1 MKSQLQKV
9 SCSMSYQAQT
19 DRITQGDHGP
29 QLLPGLIAQ
38 SLQAADPAEFI
49 QSAIGHINST
59 TGAVTTAVLQGIKGQ
74 WRTLGK
80 TGNDQPPQD
89 LLTDVLDAESC
100 QSDGDWIAT
109 PIAPASSDQQY
120 QGMLLIQKN
129 AKEPSPQEFDS
140 LAAALHLALISHQS
154 RIVNRR
160 RGDRLQTML
169 EMTANWNQSRE
180 TDQLLIKIAEAST
193 RLLGSE
199 RATIFLPEGSG
210 ETLIGKPAL
219 GVEDGMLRIPA
230 TAGVVGQV
238 MKSGQPVRV
247 DEDISSEQQQIN
259 RDVDQQLGFKTK
271 TLLCVPMLDASKKV
285 IGAFEVINRN
295 SGNFTDEDEVA
306 LTELAAH
313 AAVAIENTQHV
324 EKLVTTK
331 SHIADQAAGAVELI
345 GECESIGKL
354 KETVAKIADT
364 DLSILIT
371 GENGTGKEVVA
382 QMVHYLSQRR
392 DEVLVAVNCAAISET
407 LLESELFGHE
417 KGAFTDAHQA
427 REGKFELANGG
438 TLFLDEIGDMSLGGQ
453 AKLLRVLEEKVLVR
467 VGGSVTIPTSAR
479 VVAATN
485 QNLGELVRDNKFR
498 EDLFFRLNVVTIEL
512 PPLRERGDDVLLLAT
527 HFLDGFCKKARR
539 PTPTISAAAKKL
551 LTGHR
556 WPGNVRELRN
566 MMERLA
572 YLSDGDKVLPE
583 DLAFINAPAAEETAM
598 PLSLSLNE
606 ATQNFQMDY
615 IQRQI
620 DHAKGNITDAAANM
634 GLHRSNLYRKM
645 KQLGMSAQ
653 E

>member
-1 MKSQLQKV
+1 MRQH
-9 SCSMSYQAQT
+9 AQT
-19 DRITQGDHGP
+19 DRIIQGKQGP
-29 QLLPGLIAQ
+29 ALLPELVFH
-38 SLQAADPAEFI
+38 SLQSPDSASFLG
-49 QSAIGHINST
+49 SAINPINT
-59 TGAVTTAVLQGIKGQ
+59 ATGATTTAVVQGIKGQ
-74 WRTLGK
+74 WRTLAK
-80 TGNDQPPQD
+80 TGSGEPSQD
-89 LLTDVLDAESC
+89 LLTDVLDAERCHS
-100 QSDGDWIAT
+100 SGDWIAT
-109 PIAPASSDQQY
+109 PVATSTTALTSDQQHH
-120 QGMLLIQKN
+120 GMLLVQKTSRL
-129 AKEPSPQEFDS
+129 PSEQEFDS
-140 LAAALHLALISHQS
+140 IAAALHLALICHQS
-154 RIVNRR
+154 HIISRR
-160 RGDRLQTML
+160 RGDRLQTIL

-193 RLLGSE
+193 RLLGTE
-199 RATIFLPEGSG
+199 RATIFLPDKSG

-219 GVEDGMLRIPA
+219 GVEDGLLRIPA

-238 MKSGQPVRV
+238 IKTGQPVRV
-247 DEDISSEQQQIN
+247 DEDISDEQQQIN
-259 RDVDQQLGFKTK
+259 RAVDQQLGFETK
-271 TLLCVPMLDASKKV
+271 TILCVPMLDADEKV

-295 SGNFTDEDEVA
+295 SGNFTAEDETA

-324 EKLVTTK
+324 EQLVSTK
-331 SHIADQAAGAVELI
+331 SHIADEAAEGVELI
-345 GECESIGKL
+345 GECESIEKL
-354 KETVAKIADT
+354 KQTLGRIADT
-364 DLSILIT
+364 DLAILIT

-382 QMVHYLSQRR
+382 QMVHYLSGRR

-453 AKLLRVLEEKVLVR
+453 AKLLRVLEEKVVVR

-485 QNLGELVRDNKFR
+485 QNLGELVRDKKFR

-512 PPLRERGDDVLLLAT
+512 PALRERGDDVLLLAT

-539 PTPTISAAAKKL
+539 STPTISAAAKKL
-551 LTGHR
+551 LLGHR

-583 DLAFINAPAAEETAM
+583 DLAFINAPAAEESAI

-606 ATQNFQMDY
+606 ATQSFQMDY

-645 KQLGMSAQ
+645 KQLGMNAD

>member
-1 MKSQLQKV
+1 
-9 SCSMSYQAQT
+9 MSYQAQT
-19 DRITQGDHGP
+19 DRITQGVNGP
-29 QLLPGLIAQ
+29 QLLPELIVE
-38 SLQAADPAEFI
+38 SLQTSQSVEFLE
-49 QSAIGHINST
+49 SAITLINSST
-59 TGAVTTAVLQGIKGQ
+59 SAKSTAVVQGVKGQ

-80 TGNDQPPQD
+80 TGSDPPPQD
-89 LLTDVLDAESC
+89 LLTDVLDAERC

-109 PIAPASSDQQY
+109 PVAPSSSDQQY
-120 QGMLLIQKN
+120 QGMLLVQKSP
-129 AKEPSPQEFDS
+129 KLPSPLEFDS
-140 LAAALHLALISHQS
+140 VAAALHLTLISHQS
-154 RIVNRR
+154 QIVNQR
-160 RGDRLQTML
+160 RGDRLQTIL
-169 EMTANWNQSRE
+169 EMTASWNQSRE

-199 RATIFLPEGSG
+199 RATIFLPDSSG

-219 GVEDGMLRIPA
+219 GVEDGVLRIPA
-230 TAGVVGQV
+230 TVGVVGQV

-247 DEDISSEQQQIN
+247 DEDISDEQQQIN
-259 RDVDQQLGFKTK
+259 RDVDQQLGFETK
-271 TLLCVPMLDASKKV
+271 TILCVPMFDAKEKL
-285 IGAFEVINRN
+285 IGAFEVINRT
-295 SGNFTDEDEVA
+295 SGNFTLEDEVA
-306 LTELAAH
+306 LTELASH
-313 AAVAIENTQHV
+313 AAVAIDNTQHV
-324 EKLVTTK
+324 EKLVSTK
-331 SHIADQAAGAVELI
+331 SHIADEAAGAVELI
-345 GECESIGKL
+345 GDCESIEKL
-354 KETVAKIADT
+354 KQTLARIADT
-364 DLSILIT
+364 DLAILIT

-382 QMVHYLSQRR
+382 QLVHYLSQRR

-453 AKLLRVLEEKVLVR
+453 AKLLRVLEEKIVVR
-467 VGGSVTIPTSAR
+467 VGGSVPIPTSAR

-485 QNLGELVRDNKFR
+485 QNLGELVRDKKFR

-512 PPLRERGDDVLLLAT
+512 PALRDRGDDVLLLAS

-539 PTPTISAAAKKL
+539 ATPTISGAARKL
-551 LTGHR
+551 LLGHR

-583 DLAFINAPAAEETAM
+583 DLAFINAPAVEESAI

-606 ATQNFQMDY
+606 ATQSFQMDY

-634 GLHRSNLYRKM
+634 SLHRSNLYRKM
-645 KQLGMSAQ
+645 KQLGMSA
-653 E
+653 ED